1 MKPVFSILFV
11 FSFYFAFAQGAL
23 AQSGSIGIFDGNTD
37 IGDPQTAG
45 SAAYD
50 EAAQTYTI
58 KGAGYNIWFDRDE
71 FHYLYKQLSGDFIL
85 TANFEFAKEDD
96 NPRRMMGWMV
106 RQSLED
112 NTSHISALVQG
123 DGTTSLRWRALPG
136 AFMRDPQDEIP
147 APKDDYSIL
156 QLERSG
162 STFTM
167 RAAHPGE
174 PLQVIGS
181 REIEDMP
188 NEVYAGLFVSSLNES
203 VAEEV
208 KVSNVRIDKPIEST
222 LSADNDQTVGSRLE
236 TLNVMNGQRKIVYES
251 PQRLMF
257 PNWMPND
264 EKLLFNIDGS
274 LYTMPLAGGEPTKFP
289 TGELDGNHNDHGI
302 SPDGKTLAFTSSE
315 AGISPR
321 VYVMPLDGSGS
332 PRQITEQSPSY
343 WHGWSANGKEVYY
356 VAQRD
361 EDFYYI
367 YKTPLKGGE
376 EVQLTSDENGYCDG
390 PEGSPDGKYIYYN
403 SNQSGTMQL
412 WRMNTDG
419 SNKEQ
424 LTYDE
429 YNDWFPH
436 ISPDGKWIA
445 FLSYNANVP
454 SDAHPYYER
463 VMVRL
468 MPASG
473 GVPRAIG
480 YLYGGQ
486 GTLNVPSW
494 SPDSQ
499 HIAIVSYTGMEPE
512 ELTSSTQ

>member
-1 MKPVFSILFV
+1 MKAVFSIIFV
-11 FSFYFAFAQGAL
+11 FSSYFAFAQGAV
-23 AQSGSIGIFDGNTD
+23 GIFDSSGD
-37 IGDPQTAG
+37 IGNPQTKG
-45 SAAYD
+45 SSQYN
-50 EAAQTYTI
+50 ESTQTYTLQ
-58 KGAGYNIWFDRDE
+58 GAGYNIWFNRDE
-71 FHYLYKQLSGDFIL
+71 FQYLNKKLSGDFIL
-85 TANFEFAKEDD
+85 TANFEFTKEDGS
-96 NPRRMMGWMV
+96 PRRKTGWMV
-106 RQSLED
+106 RESMDD
-112 NTSHISALVQG
+112 NSAHISALVQG
-123 DGTTSLRWRALPG
+123 DGITELQWRALPG
-136 AFMRDPQDEIP
+136 AFMRDPQDEIS

-156 QLERSG
+156 QLERTG
-162 STFTM
+162 NTFTM

-174 PLQVIGS
+174 PLQKIGS

-208 KVSNVRIDKPIEST
+208 KGNNVRIDKPIEST

-236 TLNVMNGQRKIVYES
+236 TLNVLTGQRKIVYES
-251 PQRLMF
+251 PQRRMF
-257 PNWMPND
+257 PNWMPDDN
-264 EKLLFNIDGS
+264 KLLFNMDGS
-274 LYTMPLAGGEPTKFP
+274 LYTIPLNGGEPTSFP
-289 TGELDGNHNDHGI
+289 IGDLDGNHNDHGI
-302 SPDGKTLAFTSSE
+302 SPNGKTLAFTSSK

-321 VYVMPLDGSGS
+321 VYVTSLDGSGT

-356 VAQRD
+356 VARRD
-361 EDFYYI
+361 EDLFYI

-376 EVQLTSDENGYCDG
+376 EVQLTTEENGFCDG
-390 PEGSPDGKYIYYN
+390 PAGSPDGKYIYYN

-412 WRMNTDG
+412 WRMKTDG
-419 SNKEQ
+419 SAKEQ

-445 FLSYNANVP
+445 FLSYNASVP
-454 SDAHPYYER
+454 SDAHPFYER
-463 VMVRL
+463 VMVRM

-473 GVPRAIG
+473 CVPRAIG

-512 ELTSSTQ
+512 ELTTSTQ

>member
-1 MKPVFSILFV
+1 MKPVLSILFI
-11 FSFYFAFAQGAL
+11 FSFYFTF
-23 AQSGSIGIFDGNTD
+23 AQSGDIGIFDGNTD
-37 IGDPQTAG
+37 IGNPQKAG
-45 SAAYD
+45 SVTYD
-50 EAAQTYTI
+50 EAAQIYTI
-58 KGAGYNIWFDRDE
+58 KGAGDNIWFDRDE
-71 FHYLYKQLSGDFIL
+71 FHYLYKNLSGDFIL
-85 TANFEFAKEDD
+85 TAQFDFVNDEGD
-96 NPRRMMGWMV
+96 PRRKIGWMV
-106 RQSLED
+106 RQSLQP
-112 NTSHISALVQG
+112 NTSHISALMQG
-123 DGTTSLRWRALPG
+123 DGLTGLQWRALPG
-136 AFMRDPQDEIP
+136 AFMRNPEDEIP
-147 APKDDYSIL
+147 APKDGYSIL
-156 QLERSG
+156 QLERNG
-162 STFTM
+162 STFIM

-174 PLQVIGS
+174 PLQMIGS
-181 REIEDMP
+181 HEMEDLP
-188 NEVYAGLFVSSLNES
+188 DEVFAGLFITSVNES
-203 VAEEV
+203 VVEAA
-208 KVSNVRIDKPIEST
+208 KVQNVRIDKPIQST
-222 LSADNDQTVGSRLE
+222 LSADNEQTVGSRLE
-236 TLNVMNGQRKIVYES
+236 TMNVMTGQRKIVHES

-274 LYTMPLAGGEPTKFP
+274 LYTIALTGGEPQPFP

-302 SPDGKTLAFTSSE
+302 SPDGETLAFTSSE

-321 VYVMPLDGSGS
+321 VYVTPLDGSGT

-361 EDFYYI
+361 TNLYFI
-367 YKTPLKGGE
+367 YKTPLKGGD
-376 EVQLTSDENGYCDG
+376 EVQLTSAEDGYCDG

-403 SNQSGTMQL
+403 SNKSGTMQL

-419 SNKEQ
+419 SGKER

-445 FLSYNANVP
+445 FLSYNADVP

-473 GVPRAIG
+473 GSPRVVA

-499 HIAIVSYTGMEPE
+499 EIAIVSYTGMESE
-512 ELTSSTQ
+512 ELTTSTQ